1 MREWS
6 QTQWW
11 IQILKQ
17 LGEDRN
23 THPVPNI
30 IRGHRPEI
38 FFLLVL
44 QTSVWPKIRRK
55 LQLTPTFPPYRP
67 LLRFP
72 TGTLGK
78 ITLKASWEFP
88 IKICRDHG
96 IERPFFR
103 DYGIEDLY
111 CFSRQSDL
119 SSNTDE
125 FYSRSRLWTI
135 DWCHDVGKLEHKPT
149 FLIVNR
155 LRRNKYLHNS
165 SVPCCCS
172 IK

>member
-1 MREWS
+1 MEWR
-6 QTQWW
+6 TQWW

-23 THPVPNI
+23 TLPVPNI

-135 DWCHDVGKLEHKPT
+135 RDFKIQRRGRQRERQKT
-149 FLIVNR
+149 IG
-155 LRRNKYLHNS
+155 LRWFPGFALRISY
-165 SVPCCCS
+165 CA
-172 IK
+172 